1 MENELIERLEYE
13 YRRFEIE
20 MMNCSKIRIY
30 ERCGE
35 IQSKIY
41 LLDKLTEV
49 ARKQELT
56 KENLVFLLEK
66 ENILDFMYLK
76 YIKNGHSFEKI
87 LNELREVS

>member
-41 LLDKLTEV
+41 LLDKLTEA
-49 ARKQELT
+49 ARKQELS
-56 KENLVFLLEK
+56 KENLIFLLEK

-76 YIKNGHSFEKI
+76 YIKNRHSFKKI
-87 LNELREVS
+87 LNELKEVT